1 VRAPAHGAL
10 ARQPSARSLPPAPS
24 LWCGL
29 TRGRSLTAPAY
40 RFFNKKRFPELKIEH
55 PDWKFGDFSRAVSA
69 EWKQLDD
76 ATKAPYELEAATDKT
91 RYEQQMLT
99 YVPPRDD
106 GTPETKRKKKDP
118 NAPKRNQ
125 PCACAWLMARWLA
138 SRQPALSLPLP
149 LSGAACGLTR
159 GRSLTA
165 PAYGFFNM
173 KRRAELKIE
182 HPDWKFGDLSRAV
195 SAEWKQMDEAA
206 KAPYELEAA
215 TDKTRYEQQM
225 LTYVPP
231 HDDGA
236 PETKRK
242 KKDPNAPKRN
252 QPCAC
257 AWLMARWLASRQ
269 PALSLPLPLSGAA
282 CGLTRGRSLT
292 APAYGFFNMK
302 RRAELKIEN
311 PDWKFGDLSR
321 AVSAEWKQL
330 DEAAKAPWQA
340 QANED
345 KTRYEQQMA
354 SYSSSSPSPSS
365 SPSDISAN

>member
-1 VRAPAHGAL
+1 MTRRRPVATTTTTRKALRQPSPSPLAPPKGRRRRRRKRRETRTRPSAISPVRAPAHGAL

-182 HPDWKFGDLSRAV
+182 
-195 SAEWKQMDEAA
+195 
-206 KAPYELEAA
+206 
-215 TDKTRYEQQM
+215 
-225 LTYVPP
+225 
-231 HDDGA
+231 
-236 PETKRK
+236 
-242 KKDPNAPKRN
+242 
-252 QPCAC
+252 
-257 AWLMARWLASRQ
+257 
-269 PALSLPLPLSGAA
+269 
-282 CGLTRGRSLT
+282 
-292 APAYGFFNMK
+292 
-302 RRAELKIEN
+302 N